1 MSSTIQK
8 DFQDDFFL
16 FCFHLLLYS
25 DPFSVTLAQ
34 LITLH
39 LTPMRRPRPPQ
50 KRIFA
55 DSITM
60 SPAPSASV
68 SLGPDS
74 PPHCGRVLHDSL
86 RHGCPSL
93 YFLPNQ
99 GHSTSSSPLPLLL
112 LQLFAVPWV
121 IPVSTLF
128 SPISKET
135 TSLYQPHFC
144 FQLPPLPLLP
154 LIVKIPGTSKLVVPN
169 FSPLFLS

>member
-50 KRIFA
+50 KRTFA

-86 RHGCPSL
+86 HHGCPSL

-128 SPISKET
+128 YLKRNNKPVS
-135 TSLYQPHFC
+135 TSL
-144 FQLPPLPLLP
+144 LLP
-154 LIVKIPGTSKLVVPN
+154 VTTPSSASLNSKNSWN
-169 FSPLFLS
+169 FQARCP